1 VLAEF
6 GVQAGNVSF
15 TTTSNYK
22 AGSDFKRF
30 KRLDHGSSGSRGYT
44 RIIEKTQI
52 GADYC
57 LVLFC
62 FGGWLVVSK
71 RLDPGSSKLARDDT
85 VYSLGV
91 LVLGCVHHQHV
102 TTTPPHHES
111 SFSPFHLSTSKTPF
125 HLSTSK
131 TPFHLQRSCHPRS
144 ISFSPPHHDTT
155 KSCLDIAIICSYK
168 RLSYHP

>member
-1 VLAEF
+1 
-6 GVQAGNVSF
+6 
-15 TTTSNYK
+15 
-22 AGSDFKRF
+22 
-30 KRLDHGSSGSRGYT
+30 
-44 RIIEKTQI
+44 
-52 GADYC
+52 
-57 LVLFC
+57 VLFC

-144 ISFSPPHHDTT
+144 VFAQRMKQKTPAALRGFILVGGKFRQGFIKVYFLMGLKAPISAAFGPLALMD
-155 KSCLDIAIICSYK
+155 
-168 RLSYHP
+168 